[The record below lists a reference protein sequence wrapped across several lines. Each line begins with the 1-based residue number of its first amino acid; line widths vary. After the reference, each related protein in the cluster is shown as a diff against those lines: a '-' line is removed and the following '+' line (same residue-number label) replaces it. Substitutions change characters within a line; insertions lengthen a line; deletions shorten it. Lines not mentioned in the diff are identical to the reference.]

1 MAKQNS
7 STGSESHTFDKSLQR
22 NVSNF
27 YEPKNTWSFARN
39 AINNSVTG
47 DLGELGNEPANKLC
61 GLAPYTIIGVIH
73 LFADSWVIMS
83 TDNTNCEI
91 GLFEQEQCTYRKI
104 VNDPC
109 LSFDKANLI
118 TGTSKKNANCT
129 WQIYWQDALNPD
141 RTMCI
146 GNADDW
152 PTVILPDWPC
162 VPFNCIQTTP
172 SEEHGDVCE
181 ICTPDPLLGLNCDAI
196 RLARLVNTACIRV
209 TKGQTGGEL
218 PNGSYYVVMAY
229 TLNGLA
235 LTDYSTPS
243 NIQPLFAHDNVS
255 TSLDIHIDYIDNIH
269 FTQFEL
275 ILVSIVNQQTTAT
288 RLGLYST
295 ETQIISIDK
304 VHGDLEK
311 IPFANTYLRQPIV
324 DKSDLMVDNGTYL
337 MRVGPY
343 NKFDFNYQPIANL
356 ITTKWQSMEYAGSY
370 YNKGGYQAG
379 YMRDEVYCF
388 FIRWVYNTGDKSS
401 SYHIPGRPSQSFTT
415 PTGLFYQNETD
426 VFTAVNCFDN
436 IEYAQTGINPQVFEV
451 YNTGTF
457 NQILIDPLTGL
468 PPRTPDGAGYI
479 LSEGQMGYWESEEVY
494 PNNPVMWN
502 SNNSNTPWDLCGAKI
517 RHHKFPDNSCHPTTY
532 HFTNVSPY
540 FPNEPA
546 IRLMGVIFENIS
558 VPVDNANVPI
568 PNIVAFEI
576 LRGSR
581 EGNRTVIAKGMVN
594 NLGQYDLNIDGDAN
608 ISTPLGSRVGLYPN
622 YPYNDIGLD
631 PQSMGDPYLC
641 TTQSSQNGLN
651 GGVSFE
657 FNGNNINT
665 FPKTVLT
672 FHSPDTQFR
681 NPFLSVKELKVY
693 GELQSKKFGKRSV
706 GVVQKFEIPEKH
718 PKFKQITNLAFIISM
733 VSGVGLGLSK
743 AIGNR
748 TTTNV
753 GVGVLTGNPVSGT
766 AATTYLAI
774 QAAANLITFGGAGI
788 VQLIGNLNPLAAYT
802 AAMGI
807 AQLGGVQVPGT
818 TGGTTTTTVT
828 DSPYSSTP
836 SFLPQ
841 PAGAGFNTAIFY
853 FQQGTD
859 EILNFLLAM
868 LPYEQY
874 ALTCRSHAFYNN
886 WEPRPNPTSLCL
898 TRRVIRDSMY
908 LDAHIQNFTDK
919 YVVNNLFRQ
928 KTVILDINEEIYN
941 TILPD
946 NSKQTVGTAINHSP
960 RLLPFDWNIKS
971 VTGNTFT
978 TNAASLYVGLKQ
990 RLRNQYGQ
998 IDAVKQEP
1006 TSSCVVPINSLQTI
1020 YKSTSLLGGDSY
1032 VTRYTEKNT
1041 MPFFYDFLYGQLD
1054 GTEFNYNL
1062 KKNVLYPVFWLNS
1075 EKFDAYDFF
1084 DSVQQQLATFQFSLQ
1099 ALVFPSTYRVLDKS
1113 GADFSFNVKN
1123 SYFYLFNSGVRDFFV
1138 ESEINTELRDWEDD
1152 DTKRHYDPIRYTDLN
1167 RLFDVGIIKSGNYYK
1182 YDFSLSISKIY
1193 PFQIISYGNTQ
1204 PLDYDPEDY
1213 QKCYAYRPN
1222 TIIYSLPVYEKE
1234 SIADYWRV
1242 FLYNNHKNYTS
1253 RPTSVKTIG
1262 TSGIVIFF
1270 EYESPIQYQ
1279 GVDTLLTDDNMKIT
1293 IGDGGLFSQP
1303 KQSVNNVDASY
1314 EYASCQNYRG
1324 AVNTPAGL
1332 YWISANQG
1340 KIFQLAQGASELSSQ
1355 DLKWW
1360 FVTYL
1365 PFQLLQAFP
1374 DFKLIDNPVIGIGCQ
1389 SIYNNMDGLIYF
1401 CKRDYKLKADS
1412 LWPVTYSGVSNI
1424 FIVTISGVPIRIA
1437 LGDPEYFEDASWT
1450 ISYDPKSKAW
1460 LSWHDWHPE
1469 LSLGNRNTFITT
1481 KTNLNKEG
1489 GLWVHNYRSD
1499 LYCNYYGIDYPF
1511 ELEFR
1516 VHSGQ
1521 NVQTLKSIEY
1531 IMEVYKYSANETD
1544 RFHILDFNFDYAVIY
1559 NTEQVSGLLQLE
1571 LSPKNNAPLTTTY
1584 PIIGFN
1590 NIRILYS
1597 KVENKYR
1604 FDQFWDITD
1613 NRGEY
1618 SNAQRTIW
1626 LTSANGYNKV
1636 LNTVNLNYQKLP
1648 FQRKKFRHYMV
1659 TVLLK
1664 RAVCSDKKMLVMIQ
1678 NIKSQYS
1685 PR

>member
-7 STGSESHTFDKSLQR
+7 SNGSESHTFDKSLQR

-83 TDNTNCEI
+83 TDNTDCEI
-91 GLFEQEQCTYRKI
+91 GLFEQERCNYRKI

-146 GNADDW
+146 GNSDDW
-152 PTVILPDWPC
+152 STFIVPEWPC
-162 VPFNCIQTTP
+162 VPYNCKQTTP
-172 SEEHGDVCE
+172 SQIDGDVCE
-181 ICTPDPLLGLNCDAI
+181 ICEPKASLGLNCDAI
-196 RLARLVNTACIRV
+196 RLASLVNTACIRV

-243 NIQPLFAHDNVS
+243 NIQPLFSHDNVS

-275 ILVSIVNQQTTAT
+275 VLVSIVNQQTTAT

-304 VHGDLEK
+304 VHGTLEK
-311 IPFANTYLRQPIV
+311 IPFADTFLRQPIV

-401 SYHIPGRPSQSFTT
+401 SYHIPGRPSHSYTT
-415 PTGLFYQNETD
+415 LTSNPGLFYQNETD
-426 VFTAVNCFDN
+426 IFTAVNCPDN

-451 YNTGTF
+451 YNTAAMT
-457 NQILIDPLTGL
+457 QLLIDPLTGL
-468 PPRTPDGAGYI
+468 PPKTPDGLGYI
-479 LSEGQMGYWESEEVY
+479 LSEGEMGYWESEETY
-494 PNNPVMWN
+494 PNNPAMWN
-502 SNNSNTPWDLCGAKI
+502 IGTSNTPWDLCGKKI
-517 RHHKFPDNSCHPTTY
+517 RHHKFPDNSCHPTTN
-532 HFTNVSPY
+532 HFTNTATSN

-546 IRLMGVIFENIS
+546 IRLMGVVFENIG
-558 VPVDNANVPI
+558 VPKDNAGVII

-594 NLGQYDLNIDGDAN
+594 NLGQYDLQTGGGI
-608 ISTPLGSRVGLYPN
+608 TSRAGLYPN
-622 YPYNDIGLD
+622 YPYNDIGLA
-631 PQSMGDPYLC
+631 PNSVGDPYLC
-641 TTQSSQNGLN
+641 TTQSSQALVDLGQL
-651 GGVSFE
+651 SPLKY
-657 FNGNNINT
+657 IT
-665 FPKTVLT
+665 RFPRTVLT

-681 NPFLSVKELKVY
+681 NPFLSIKELKVY
-693 GELQSKKFGKRSV
+693 GELHSYISPNSLGA
-706 GVVQKFEIPEKH
+706 VQKFEIPEKH
-718 PKFKQITNLAFIISM
+718 PKFKQLTNLSAIIALI
-733 VSGVGLGLSK
+733 SGVGLGLTK
-743 AIGNR
+743 AVGNR
-748 TTTNV
+748 TTTQV
-753 GVGVLTGNPVSGT
+753 GIGVLAGNPASALAST
-766 AATTYLAI
+766 NYILDEYIARLATFLGY
-774 QAAANLITFGGAGI
+774 GA
-788 VQLIGNLNPLAAYT
+788 
-802 AAMGI
+802 
-807 AQLGGVQVPGT
+807 AQLALGINPMLGYNVAVGLLQSAGAAVPGT
-818 TGGTTTTTVT
+818 TGGTTTTTTT
-828 DSPYSSTP
+828 DSPFVSS
-836 SFLPQ
+836 LPILRALGGNDQ
-841 PAGAGFNTAIFY
+841 GTFY
-853 FQQGTD
+853 FQQGAD
-859 EILNFLLAM
+859 EILNFILAM
-868 LPYEQY
+868 VPYEQY
-874 ALTCRSHAFYNN
+874 ALTCRSHAFYNE
-886 WEPRPNPTSLCL
+886 WVPTRQYTSCNQ
-898 TRRVIRDSMY
+898 RRVIKDSMY

-928 KTVILDINEEIYN
+928 KTVILEIDQSIDD
-941 TILPD
+941 TQLDD
-946 NSKQTVGTAINHSP
+946 NSKQTVGTANHNG
-960 RLLPFDWNIKS
+960 LLPGFWDIKS
-971 VTGNTFT
+971 VTSKTFQ
-978 TNAASLYVGLKQ
+978 TNAASSYVGLKQ

-1006 TSSCVVPINSLQTI
+1006 TSSCVVPINSLQTV

-1075 EKFDAYDFF
+1075 EKFDMYDFF
-1084 DSVQQQLATFQFSLQ
+1084 NSVTSQIGTFQLGPPPGTFSLQ
-1099 ALVFPSTYRVLDKS
+1099 TLVFPSTYRTLDKS

-1123 SYFYLFNSGVRDFFV
+1123 AYFYLFNSGVRDFFV

-1193 PFQIISYGNTQ
+1193 PFQFISYGNTQ
-1204 PLDYDPEDY
+1204 PMDYDPIDY

-1222 TIIYSLPVYEKE
+1222 TIIYSLPVYEEK
-1234 SIADYWRV
+1234 SADYWRV

-1279 GVDTLLTDDNMKIT
+1279 GVDTLQTKGDIKIT

-1340 KIFQLAQGASELSSQ
+1340 KIFQLARGATELSSQ

-1365 PFQLLQAFP
+1365 PFQLLQSFP

-1401 CKRDYKLKADS
+1401 CKRDYKLKNDS
-1412 LWPVTYSGVSNI
+1412 LWPVTYSGVSNL
-1424 FIVTISGVPIRIA
+1424 FTVTINGIPIRIL
-1437 LGDPEYFEDASWT
+1437 LGDPDYFEDASWT

-1499 LYCNYYGIDYPF
+1499 LYCNYYDVDYPF

-1521 NVQTLKSIEY
+1521 AVQTLKSIEY
-1531 IMEVYKYSANETD
+1531 IMEVYKYSVNETD